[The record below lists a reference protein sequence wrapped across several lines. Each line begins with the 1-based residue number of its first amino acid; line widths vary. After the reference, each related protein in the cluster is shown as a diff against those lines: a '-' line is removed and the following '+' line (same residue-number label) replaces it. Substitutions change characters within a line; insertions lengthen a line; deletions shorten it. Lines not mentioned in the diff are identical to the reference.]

1 MAYVNYLHSEAE
13 RLLSNLGR
21 ASPQSSETSGQVDWY
36 CKVPTLGT
44 TTLGA
49 RANGPCLSLVCAGL
63 SQKIWWQESRK
74 YSKGIS
80 NNLILGHKNFVP
92 EGYRITP
99 ADEDVTPP
107 KQTIDEDE
115 EVAGL

>member
-21 ASPQSSETSGQVDWY
+21 ASPQSSETSRQVDWY
-36 CKVPTLGT
+36 CKLEPPRLPKNHSNRQYY
-44 TTLGA
+44 LQQ
-49 RANGPCLSLVCAGL
+49 NNSEL

-99 ADEDVTPP
+99 ADEDVTPLE
-107 KQTIDEDE
+107 QTIDEDE